1 MKRLFLA
8 SILTGVC
15 FFTAAHSSEEMVD
28 LLAEHKVPCVECSAD
43 EEDSPWGYHLV
54 LDCKGCDIGAIT
66 SKDLLTRF
74 VKVLVQEIDMKAY
87 GEPIL
92 EYFAEHNPDAA
103 GYSLLQLIETSS
115 ITGHFVTK
123 NGDCYLDVFSCKYFD
138 PKIAKKV
145 VDSFLGPES
154 VKMIFLYRKA

>member
-1 MKRLFLA
+1 MKSLLLA
-8 SILTGVC
+8 SIAAGAC
-15 FFTAAHSSEEMVD
+15 FFNSAAYS
-28 LLAEHKVPCVECSAD
+28 AEDVSILPVEGKECMTCSAD
-43 EEDSPWGYHLV
+43 EDDSPWGYHLI

-66 SKDLLTRF
+66 SKEILTEF
-74 VKVLVQEIDMKAY
+74 VKVLVKDIDMKAY

-138 PKIAKKV
+138 PKIARKV
-145 VDSFLGPES
+145 VDTYLGPDS